1 LHELYE
7 RDFVMSAKIL
17 VPSVLSFLL
26 ASPIAAGTLNQDFK
40 DALGDDKGDGLYTY
54 PAGVPAGSADLC
66 RVSFEEFGETF
77 AVTVGVKAFSPNTR
91 VAVVLFDEAAYT
103 DTAREW
109 AIGGTELKLPNWTDR
124 GAAFILGLP
133 ASESPLF
140 DINVTQAT
148 PVDAPTPDNVIYVE
162 GGPAAWIAEDGG
174 RSQDPSLAFR
184 MQPQAVQDGDC
195 QSYRYEFPKKLL
207 DTYLPA
213 LADESAALYA
223 AAYSYVV
230 VESGAN
236 EFGAFELTSA
246 QGASDS
252 WEDADVYDIAFTG
265 AESAQDQLL
274 KVSGEG
280 EEAVVQLQSVDAGI
294 ARLR

>member
-1 LHELYE
+1 
-7 RDFVMSAKIL
+7 MSGK
-17 VPSVLSFLL
+17 LL
-26 ASPIAAGTLNQDFK
+26 ATSLLSIFVATPLAAGTLKQDFK
-40 DALGDDKGDGLYTY
+40 DAQGDDKGDGLYTY
-54 PAGVPAGSADLC
+54 PAGVPAGSADIC
-66 RVSFEEFGETF
+66 RVSFEETGDNF

-91 VAVVLFDEAAYT
+91 VAVVLFDETAYA
-103 DTAREW
+103 DPAREW
-109 AIGGTELKLPNWTDR
+109 AIGGTELKLPDWKDR

-133 ASESPLF
+133 ASQSPLY
-140 DINVTQAT
+140 DINVTQAN

-174 RSQDPSLAFR
+174 RSQDPALAFR
-184 MQPQAVQDGDC
+184 LQPQAVEDAEC

-213 LADESAALYA
+213 LADDSAALYA

-230 VESGAN
+230 VDGGAN
-236 EFGAFELTSA
+236 EFGAFELTA
-246 QGASDS
+246 DQGASDS

-265 AESAQDQLL
+265 ADASQDQLL